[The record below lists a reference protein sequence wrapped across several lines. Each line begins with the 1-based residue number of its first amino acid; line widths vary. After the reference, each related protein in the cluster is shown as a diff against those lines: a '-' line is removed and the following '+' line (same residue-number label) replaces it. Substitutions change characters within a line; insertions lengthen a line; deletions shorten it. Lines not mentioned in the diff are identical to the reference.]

1 MMRTRSGSFRVHEE
15 ILDENAISPPPE
27 DPIEIQPFLKNDVL
41 SEVINVGL
49 QPFFVKNL

>member
-15 ILDENAISPPPE
+15 IPDENDILPPPE

-41 SEVINVGL
+41 SEVINVSL
-49 QPFFVKNL
+49 HSFFVKNL